1 MLLSWRSRIAR
12 TRGSVLSL
20 DPNSRSN
27 TTRGSFSDISGSV
40 GVSHDSVLL
49 YAQL

>member
-1 MLLSWRSRIAR
+1 MLRSCCSR
-12 TRGSVLSL
+12 TSLTFVSVLSL

-27 TTRGSFSDISGSV
+27 TTRGSFSDISGRV
-40 GVSHDSVLL
+40 GVSHERVLL